1 MSNEDAE
8 INVPL
13 FKHIARRWKTYSNEP
28 KYEVAIQCKMVGK
41 AGKFLRNIKN
51 NLVEAFG
58 PEVKHH
64 FLGKENENGGKATIG
79 KENTYNQ
86 NNEEM
91 HNPNIDRDME
101 NLLIQDDQPD
111 TFGKIYLEGMEQIER
126 HREKA
131 EEKPIAM
138 LIIEAE
144 SQMSQC
150 GMSGISRT
158 SGISNDTRHTQNQR
172 VTWSQDLGEGQERTT
187 ESVHKDNKEKIKVTI
202 KEYQITDNEMNEWI
216 TKNHKMD
223 TGQSI
228 TLEEAIDKIP
238 YEKWK
243 NMMKDIRRKRKISP
257 ENSIT
262 KTVDEKKIAMEKK
275 NTQNNNEYSDP
286 DLERALQQISSEDLM
301 GNNQEEITK
310 RVSHPINKELSHTYQ
325 TEKSQHSGESGWQ

>member
-1 MSNEDAE
+1 MILD
-8 INVPL
+8 I
-13 FKHIARRWKTYSNEP
+13 HI
-28 KYEVAIQCKMVGK
+28 I
-41 AGKFLRNIKN
+41 
-51 NLVEAFG
+51 
-58 PEVKHH
+58 
-64 FLGKENENGGKATIG
+64 
-79 KENTYNQ
+79 
-86 NNEEM
+86 
-91 HNPNIDRDME
+91 
-101 NLLIQDDQPD
+101 
-111 TFGKIYLEGMEQIER
+111 
-126 HREKA
+126 REYH
-131 EEKPIAM
+131 
-138 LIIEAE
+138 
-144 SQMSQC
+144 
-150 GMSGISRT
+150 GHRT
-158 SGISNDTRHTQNQR
+158 SGKAKKELKR
-172 VTWSQDLGEGQERTT
+172 VSITT
-187 ESVHKDNKEKIKVTI
+187 TKKKIKVTI

-301 GNNQEEITK
+301 GNNQEEIIQ

>member
-1 MSNEDAE
+1 
-8 INVPL
+8 
-13 FKHIARRWKTYSNEP
+13 
-28 KYEVAIQCKMVGK
+28 MVGK

-64 FLGKENENGGKATIG
+64 FFGKENENGGKATIG

-131 EEKPIAM
+131 EEKPSAM

-150 GMSGISRT
+150 GMSGISRN

-172 VTWSQDLGEGQERTT
+172 VTWSQDLGEGQERTK

-301 GNNQEEITK
+301 GNNQEEIIQ